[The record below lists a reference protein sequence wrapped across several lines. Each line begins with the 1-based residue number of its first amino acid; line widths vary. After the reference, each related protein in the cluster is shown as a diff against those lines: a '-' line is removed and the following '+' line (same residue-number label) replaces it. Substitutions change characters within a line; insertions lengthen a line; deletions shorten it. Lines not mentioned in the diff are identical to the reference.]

1 MPFLPAPSASPTC
14 VSTIEVTSSSIT
26 VLWGT
31 VDCIHHNGNIT
42 GYSVRYRVQGS
53 GRTQTVSVSGGA
65 VTETTISGLDFA
77 TNYSIE
83 VAAVNNAGIGVYS
96 DTIVFTT
103 KSKFLDNLTQY
114 IILSRILNTT
124 IIIY

>member
-1 MPFLPAPSASPTC
+1 M
-14 VSTIEVTSSSIT
+14 
-26 VLWGT
+26 
-31 VDCIHHNGNIT
+31 
-42 GYSVRYRVQGS
+42 RYGVQGS
-53 GRTQTVSVSGGA
+53 GRTQTVSALGGV

-103 KSKFLDNLTQY
+103 ESKVLDNLTQY
-114 IILSRILNTT
+114 IILSRFLNTT
-124 IIIY
+124 IIIYE